1 MAIKP
6 YRTRGSELRPG
17 WHVMDADGKTLG
29 RLSTEIATLLQGK
42 HKPIYVRH
50 LNTGDY
56 VVVVNAEKVR
66 VTGKKLDQK
75 VYYRH
80 SGYPGGLKEETLR
93 RVLDRTPTRAIR
105 HAVKGMLPKN
115 TVGRNMLSRLK
126 LYVGDAH
133 PHEAQ
138 VRGAQKAEERRLSAE
153 ADPAQEAEAETKPR
167 TRARRRAVA
176 PEAAPEAERTNEPS
190 AQAEAI
196 AEPPGQPAE
205 APRPLRSPPSR
216 STSSRAVAEPPEQ
229 PKSTS
234 EQPAEA
240 VAEPPE
246 QPKSTSEQ
254 PAEAVAELPEQPK
267 STSEQPAEA
276 VAEPPEQPKST
287 SEQSRPRPLRSNS
300 RSRPP
305 KSRPRPSQSPPNS
318 RSRPW
323 KSPPALSRKRP
334 ERTQSL
340 PIRRRLSKS
349 QRRPS

>member
-1 MAIKP
+1 
-6 YRTRGSELRPG
+6 
-17 WHVMDADGKTLG
+17 MDADGKTLG

-205 APRPLRSPPSR
+205 A
-216 STSSRAVAEPPEQ
+216 VAEPPEA
-229 PKSTS
+229 PRTAEVDLRRAGRGRRRVHRTAGVDLGRARRRSVGRDRNGRRAFRS
-234 EQPAEA
+234 AEGCRRARGGLVEPGPA
-240 VAEPPE
+240 V
-246 QPKSTSEQ
+246 
-254 PAEAVAELPEQPK
+254 L
-267 STSEQPAEA
+267 
-276 VAEPPEQPKST
+276 
-287 SEQSRPRPLRSNS
+287 LRHG
-300 RSRPP
+300 
-305 KSRPRPSQSPPNS
+305 PSQDIH
-318 RSRPW
+318 RAGQ
-323 KSPPALSRKRP
+323 ALHG
-334 ERTQSL
+334 
-340 PIRRRLSKS
+340 
-349 QRRPS
+349 QRAHRC

>member
-1 MAIKP
+1 
-6 YRTRGSELRPG
+6 
-17 WHVMDADGKTLG
+17 MDADGKTLG

-205 APRPLRSPPSR
+205 A
-216 STSSRAVAEPPEQ
+216 VAEPP
-229 PKSTS
+229 

-246 QPKSTSEQ
+246 QPKSTSEE
-254 PAEAVAELPEQPK
+254 PAEAVAESTEQPE
-267 STSEQPAEA
+267 STLEEPAGAQSEETGTD
-276 VAEPPEQPKST
+276 AEPSD
-287 SEQSRPRPLRSNS
+287 
-300 RSRPP
+300 PP
-305 KSRPRPSQSPPNS
+305 K
-318 RSRPW
+318 
-323 KSPPALSRKRP
+323 AVEEP
-334 ERTQSL
+334 EEA
-340 PIRRRLSKS
+340 
-349 QRRPS
+349 

>member
-167 TRARRRAVA
+167 TGARRRAVA

-205 APRPLRSPPSR
+205 A
-216 STSSRAVAEPPEQ
+216 VAEPPEQ
-229 PKSTS
+229 PESPS

-267 STSEQPAEA
+267 STSEEPAEA
-276 VAEPPEQPKST
+276 VAESPKQPEST
-287 SEQSRPRPLRSNS
+287 LEEPAGAQSEETGTDAEPSD
-300 RSRPP
+300 PP
-305 KSRPRPSQSPPNS
+305 K
-318 RSRPW
+318 
-323 KSPPALSRKRP
+323 AVEEP
-334 ERTQSL
+334 EEA
-340 PIRRRLSKS
+340 
-349 QRRPS
+349 

>member
-6 YRTRGSELRPG
+6 YRTRGSELRPA

-93 RVLDRTPTRAIR
+93 RILDRTPTRAIR

-138 VRGAQKAEERRLSAE
+138 VRGAQKAEERRLSAD
-153 ADPAQEAEAETKPR
+153 ADPAQEAKAETKPR

-176 PEAAPEAERTNEPS
+176 PEAAPEAERTDEPS
-190 AQAEAI
+190 AQ
-196 AEPPGQPAE
+196 
-205 APRPLRSPPSR
+205 
-216 STSSRAVAEPPEQ
+216 
-229 PKSTS
+229 
-234 EQPAEA
+234 AEA

-246 QPKSTSEQ
+246 QL
-254 PAEAVAELPEQPK
+254 AEAVAELPEQPE
-267 STSEQPAEA
+267 STSEEVAET
-276 VAEPPEQPKST
+276 VAEPPEQPEST
-287 SEQSRPRPLRSNS
+287 SEEPAEAVEESTEQPESTLEEPAGAQSEETGTDAGASD
-300 RSRPP
+300 PP
-305 KSRPRPSQSPPNS
+305 K
-318 RSRPW
+318 
-323 KSPPALSRKRP
+323 AVEEP
-334 ERTQSL
+334 EEA
-340 PIRRRLSKS
+340 
-349 QRRPS
+349 